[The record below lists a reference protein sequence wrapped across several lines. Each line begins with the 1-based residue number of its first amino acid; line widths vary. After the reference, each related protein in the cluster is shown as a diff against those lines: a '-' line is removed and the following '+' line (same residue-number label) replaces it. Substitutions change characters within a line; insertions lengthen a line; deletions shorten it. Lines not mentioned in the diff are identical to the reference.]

1 MSARDSKKNAYETR
15 LERLQE
21 IVNTLERG
29 DLPLEQGMALYRE
42 GVECARL
49 CRKRLEEARHEVRL
63 WQNGEEQDFDAEA
76 VRLSGDTAREE
87 DDNS

>member
-1 MSARDSKKNAYETR
+1 MGARESKKNAFEAR

-21 IVNTLERG
+21 IVNTLEGG
-29 DLPLEQGMALYRE
+29 DLPLDQGMALYRE

-76 VRLSGDTAREE
+76 ARLSGEAARKE
-87 DDNS
+87 DAEQ

>member
-1 MSARDSKKNAYETR
+1 MGARESKKNSFETR

-21 IVNTLERG
+21 IVHTLERG
-29 DLPLEQGMALYRE
+29 EVPLEQGMALYRE

-63 WQNGEEQDFDAEA
+63 WQNGEEQDFDVEA
-76 VRLSGDTAREE
+76 VRLSGDTVREE
-87 DDNS
+87 GDKQ

>member
-1 MSARDSKKNAYETR
+1 MGARESKKNSFETR

-49 CRKRLEEARHEVRL
+49 CRKRLEEARHEVRR
-63 WQNGEEQDFDAEA
+63 WQNGEEQDFDVEA
-76 VRLSGDTAREE
+76 VRLSGDTVREE
-87 DDNS
+87 DDKQ

>member
-1 MSARDSKKNAYETR
+1 
-15 LERLQE
+15 
-21 IVNTLERG
+21 
-29 DLPLEQGMALYRE
+29 MALYRE

>member
-1 MSARDSKKNAYETR
+1 MGARESRKNAFETR
-15 LERLQE
+15 LARLQE
-21 IVNTLERG
+21 IVNALESG

-63 WQNGEEQDFDAEA
+63 WRDGQELDFDAEA
-76 VRLSGDTAREE
+76 ARGQDAAREE
-87 DDNS
+87 DDER

>member
-1 MSARDSKKNAYETR
+1 MGARESKKNSFETR

-49 CRKRLEEARHEVRL
+49 CRKRLEKARHEVRL
-63 WQNGEEQDFDAEA
+63 WQNGEEQDFDVEA
-76 VRLSGDTAREE
+76 VRLSGDTVREE
-87 DDNS
+87 DDKQ